1 MFQCTFG
8 HVTLEHDTS
17 ACIDAG
23 SGGLPGPRL
32 HISHQ
37 RHHQLVMLFVLVIS
51 KHCQCDLTP
60 VLDKGVDIL
69 QRFSMMGTNMLMPSP
84 NL

>member
-1 MFQCTFG
+1 MLHWSMTLQLVLMLAAVACQGPGCTFP
-8 HVTLEHDTS
+8 
-17 ACIDAG
+17 I
-23 SGGLPGPRL
+23 
-32 HISHQ
+32 